1 MRLPYIY
8 KRYRKSRASYPD
20 GVLLVA
26 DNGGKT
32 LDRYTV
38 LYEPKVGYPDT
49 KYDRYYYPYL
59 GMSENP
65 YELHGFHQHGAS
77 EFRLSVW
84 NDKWLGKV
92 IDFEELPTKCQQA
105 VKEDLELYG

>member
-1 MRLPYIY
+1 M
-8 KRYRKSRASYPD
+8 RYRKSRASYPD

-32 LDRYTV
+32 FDRYTV
-38 LYEPKVGYPDT
+38 LYKPQLGYLDT
-49 KYDRYYYPYL
+49 EYETYYYPYL

-65 YELHGFHQHGAS
+65 CHPQGFGQHGES
-77 EFRLSVW
+77 KTRLSVW

-105 VKEDLELYG
+105 VKEDLQIIHAYEEI